1 MHKTRLTFLMLAA
14 LLLVLSITVAAAN
27 GGPTGKYKVNGH
39 RLYLTC
45 VGNGKPVV
53 VLDSGLSADSSTWY
67 DAVQRA
73 SVLHTKVCA
82 YDRYGL
88 GLSDG
93 ASWTSKTRTID
104 QAASELHALL
114 RVAKLKG
121 PFIFVAHSIAGLIDR
136 EYARRYRKDIAGMV
150 LLDTAPDDWN
160 TYTGT
165 ETFAVNGESL
175 NVTAAAT
182 ALQASDSI
190 GAKPLVV
197 VEAGDASWVGANWGG
212 GKSDFQSYWDSAQ
225 RSLAR
230 ISRNSIFVVAAK
242 SGHLVPEE
250 APGLT
255 IETMR
260 LVVNAVRTHKKL
272 PLCKKTKLPK
282 LGGRC

>member
-1 MHKTRLTFLMLAA
+1 MLAA

>member
-1 MHKTRLTFLMLAA
+1 MHKARLTLLVLAA
-14 LLLVLSITVAAAN
+14 LLIVLSITAVAAN
-27 GGPTGKYKVNGH
+27 GGPSGRYKVNGH

-45 VGNGKPVV
+45 VGKGSPVV
-53 VLDSGLSADSSTWY
+53 VLDAGLGNDHATWPSEI
-67 DAVQRA
+67 RKA

-82 YDRYGL
+82 YDRYAL

-93 ASWTSKTRTID
+93 ARFPPETRTIGRTVID
-104 QAASELHALL
+104 LHALL
-114 RVAKLKG
+114 RAAKLKG
-121 PFIFVAHSIAGLIDR
+121 PYVFVAHSIAGLIDR
-136 EYARRYRKDIAGMV
+136 EYARRYPKDVAGMV

-165 ETFAVNGESL
+165 ETFINGEGL
-175 NVTAAAT
+175 NVTAAST
-182 ALQASDSI
+182 ALQARDSI

-197 VEAGDASWVGANWGG
+197 VQAGDDSGVWSTYARD
-212 GKSDFQSYWDSAQ
+212 KTDFQAYWDAAQ

-230 ISRNSIFVVAAK
+230 ISRNSIFVVAVRSDHGIPDA
-242 SGHLVPEE
+242 

-260 LVVNAVRTHKKL
+260 LVVNAARTHKKL
-272 PLCKKTKLPK
+272 PRCAKTKLPK